1 MKIIQTIVEMRAF
14 RATLSDV
21 ALVPTMGNL
30 HEGHLSL
37 VKAAKAKAQNV
48 IVSIFVNP
56 IQFGPN
62 EDFGS
67 YPRTLQEDCDKLA
80 ELGVDAVFAPNA
92 QEMYPHGAQSVRVVP
107 SDIQNAL
114 CGASREG
121 HFNGVATVVT
131 KLFNIVQPN
140 IACFGEKDF
149 QQLAIIQEM
158 VNELNMPIEIVAV
171 PICREGSG
179 LALSSRNGYLSSE
192 DKLKAVELSECLQN
206 MSAKILVNPLSHNEL
221 RQLET
226 DAIRSLNEQGWRV
239 DYISI
244 RNQRSLSE
252 AETNQEDW
260 IILAA
265 ATIGKTRLLDNL
277 KKPIMTIA

>member
-1 MKIIQTIVEMRAF
+1 MKVIQTIKELRAF
-14 RATLSDV
+14 RATLPNV

-30 HEGHLSL
+30 HAGHLSL
-37 VKAAKAKAQNV
+37 VEVAQQKSQHV

-67 YPRTLQEDCDKLA
+67 YPRTLAEDCAKLEA
-80 ELGVDAVFAPNA
+80 LGVDAVFAPNA
-92 QEMYPHGAQSVRVVP
+92 EEMYPKGVQSVRVVP
-107 SDIQNAL
+107 SNIQNEL
-114 CGASREG
+114 CGAAREG

-140 IACFGEKDF
+140 VACFGEKDF
-149 QQLAIIQEM
+149 QQLYIIKEM
-158 VNELNMPIEIVAV
+158 VEELNMPIEIVSV

-179 LALSSRNGYLSSE
+179 LALSSRNGYLSVSE
-192 DKLKAVELSECLQN
+192 KGQAIELSQCLSNIRQSILDN
-206 MSAKILVNPLSHNEL
+206 EVNLRDLEISAI
-221 RQLET
+221 Q
-226 DAIRSLNEQGWRV
+226 SLNDSGWEV

-244 RNQRSLSE
+244 REQETLLV
-252 AETNQEDW
+252 AENIENPL

-265 ATIGKTRLLDNL
+265 AKMGQTRLLDNL
-277 KKPIMTIA
+277 LV

>member
-1 MKIIQTIVEMRAF
+1 MKVIKTIAEIRAF
-14 RATLSDV
+14 RENLSEV

-37 VKAAKAKAQNV
+37 VKAAQAESKYV

-67 YPRTLQEDCDKLA
+67 YPRTLLEDCEKLEA
-80 ELGVDAVFAPNA
+80 LGVDAVFAPNA
-92 QEMYPHGAQSVRVVP
+92 EEMYPKGIQSVRVVP
-107 SDIQNAL
+107 SDIQREL

-131 KLFNIVQPN
+131 KLFNIVQPTT
-140 IACFGEKDF
+140 ACFGEKDF
-149 QQLAIIQEM
+149 QQLHIIREM
-158 VNELNMPIEIVAV
+158 VEELNMPIKIVAV
-171 PICREGSG
+171 PICREDSG
-179 LALSSRNGYLSSE
+179 LALSSRNGYLSIE
-192 DKLKAVELSECLQN
+192 EKAHAIELSKCLAQ
-206 MSAKILVNPLSHNEL
+206 MKHKILDNHSENVDL
-221 RQLET
+221 RTIET
-226 DAIRSLNEQGWRV
+226 QAIRVLNNNGWIV

-244 RNQRSLSE
+244 RDQKSL
-252 AETNQEDW
+252 AIADYNNGQL

-265 ATIGKTRLLDNL
+265 AKMGKTRLLDNL
-277 KKPIMTIA
+277 MV